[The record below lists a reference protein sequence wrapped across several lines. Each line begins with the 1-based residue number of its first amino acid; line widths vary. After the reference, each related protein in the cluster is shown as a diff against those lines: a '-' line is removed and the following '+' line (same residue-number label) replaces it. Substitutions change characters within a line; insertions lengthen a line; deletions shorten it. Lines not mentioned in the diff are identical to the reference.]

1 MTIVFLSHILSTN
14 FVFSVRAQFNTHG
27 IIEGIEDPA
36 SDFDQNGWL
45 VSGVGTL

>member
-1 MTIVFLSHILSTN
+1 MTIVFLSHILS
-14 FVFSVRAQFNTHG
+14 SVRAQFNTHG

-36 SDFDQNGWL
+36 ADFDQNGWL